1 MSKSTSMSG
10 DSTRGPPRGAAP
22 RRALCSRA
30 VDAIPEIDVDEARRL
45 HAAGGATFVDVRDPG
60 SHRAAHVPGA
70 VRVDDASLQR
80 FLDAT
85 PRERPLVVYCYHGHT
100 SLGGAAFFLDQGF
113 TQVWSMTGGFEAW
126 RGRHPHE
133 SA

>member
-1 MSKSTSMSG
+1 M
-10 DSTRGPPRGAAP
+10 
-22 RRALCSRA
+22 
-30 VDAIPEIDVDEARRL
+30 DAIPEIDVDAARRL
-45 HAAGGATFVDVRDPG
+45 HAAGGATFVDVRDPH
-60 SHRAAHVPGA
+60 SHRAARVPGA
-70 VRVDDASLQR
+70 VPVDDASLQR

-85 PRERPLVVYCYHGHT
+85 PRERPLVVYCYHGHA

-133 SA
+133 SG

>member
-1 MSKSTSMSG
+1 
-10 DSTRGPPRGAAP
+10 
-22 RRALCSRA
+22 
-30 VDAIPEIDVDEARRL
+30 VDAIPEIDVDEAHRL
-45 HAAGGATFVDVRDPG
+45 HAAGGATFVDVRDPL

-70 VRVDDASLQR
+70 VPVDDASLQR

-100 SLGGAAFFLDQGF
+100 SLGGAAYFLDQGF
-113 TQVWSMTGGFEAW
+113 AQVWSMTGGFEAW

-133 SA
+133 SG